1 MAKTN
6 ELINTEKLN
15 ASLVKIYEGVSDFL
29 GEISAGIERV
39 NERNRQIIELMPE
52 KIYVPEG
59 RYDPDYMIPDETFED
74 ETADKDKPSA
84 DTDKA
89 EDTEIEKAPSSVSE
103 TAKESEPAKSAI
115 TLDDITKVIVTKIK
129 QNRSVNDKIGALV
142 KSYGYKQI
150 RELPEDK
157 YESFLNDLA
166 QL

>member
-15 ASLVKIYEGVSDFL
+15 ASLVKIYEGISDFL
-29 GEISAGIERV
+29 GEISAGIERA
-39 NERNRQIIELMPE
+39 NDRNNQILELLPE

-59 RYDPDYMIPDETFED
+59 RYDPEYMIPDETFED
-74 ETADKDKPSA
+74 DAAGQDKSSA
-84 DTDKA
+84 DTDKP
-89 EDTEIEKAPSSVSE
+89 EDTENEKAPSSASE
-103 TAKESEPAKSAI
+103 TVKKSESAKSAI